1 MNDSTLSHD
10 LYHFSNHLSDLL
22 QGTFEQAD
30 EITPPPSRTSLAHR
44 FEGECSSN
52 GSHNDIQR
60 RTDVYRH
67 WGAGVRVPVSTPQ
80 LAF

>member
-30 EITPPPSRTSLAHR
+30 EITPPHHELLLPI
-44 FEGECSSN
+44 
-52 GSHNDIQR
+52 GSKGNAAAMAAITIYNAAQMYIGTGVLVFAYLFQHHN
-60 RTDVYRH
+60 
-67 WGAGVRVPVSTPQ
+67 
-80 LAF
+80 